1 MVSRTSEICNSS
13 KPLEVRLVKMNYK
26 ILIVD
31 DELPNIRLLERLFK
45 DDYSVLTASS
55 GEEAVTL
62 LDQHDVAVI
71 VTDQRMPG
79 MSGVELL
86 KRTADRRPHMVRILL
101 TGYTDLDALVEA
113 VNCGLVYMYVSK
125 PWKNDDLKL
134 RIGRAVQHYEDNKRQ
149 HSLGAANDRLTGRL
163 REMKLG
169 VVRAL
174 ATLLKLK
181 NEQAYAHGSRVSKL
195 ARVLGE
201 RLRLT
206 DEALSDLSVA
216 GLLHEVGTIGSDDL
230 LVTQLPDRTSQVLSC
245 IPELREVSDVIGYY
259 RENFDGSGSPFG
271 LIGDQIPLAAR
282 IIRVASEY
290 DRLRNPIHAS
300 TGKEHLA
307 ALDELKTQ
315 TKRLYDPQV
324 VQALADLTGDQLETL
339 QALSARTER
348 PEPITC
354 AIN

>member
-1 MVSRTSEICNSS
+1 MT
-13 KPLEVRLVKMNYK
+13 YK
-26 ILIVD
+26 LLIVD
-31 DELPNIRLLERLFK
+31 DEMPNIRLLERLFI

-71 VTDQRMPG
+71 ITDQRMPG

-86 KRTADRRPHMVRILL
+86 KRTSDRRPHMVRILL

-134 RIGRAVQHYEDNKRQ
+134 RIGRAVQHYEDNRRQ

-181 NEQAYAHGSRVSKL
+181 DEHTYAHGSRVSKL
-195 ARVLGE
+195 VRVLGE
-201 RLRLT
+201 TFSLT
-206 DEALSDLSVA
+206 DEPLSDLSIA
-216 GLLHEVGTIGSDDL
+216 GFLHEVGAICGNDS

-245 IPELREVSDVIGYY
+245 VPELREVSDIVGYY
-259 RENFDGSGSPFG
+259 RENFDGTGSPFG
-271 LIGDQIPLAAR
+271 LLGDQIPLAAR
-282 IIRVASEY
+282 IIRVAGDY
-290 DRLRNPIHAS
+290 DRLRNPLDSSAA
-300 TGKEHLA
+300 KEHSA
-307 ALDELKTQ
+307 AIDELQ
-315 TKRLYDPQV
+315 RQSNRLYDPQV
-324 VQALADLTGDQLETL
+324 VQAFADLTGDQLDTL
-339 QALSARTER
+339 HALSVRTER
-348 PEPITC
+348 PELITC